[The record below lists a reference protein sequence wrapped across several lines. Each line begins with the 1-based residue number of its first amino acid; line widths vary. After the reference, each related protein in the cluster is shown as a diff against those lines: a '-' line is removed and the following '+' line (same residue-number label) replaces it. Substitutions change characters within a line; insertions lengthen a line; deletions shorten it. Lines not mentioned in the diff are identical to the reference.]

1 MDKTIQSKFIPQ
13 QLLYFIAGRRCCQ
26 QFSCTFR
33 TCDNSVLINAARELG
48 LRSQLVLR
56 HGQECVKV
64 YRQTCNHYLEE
75 PKSLT
80 LTPSSVMSM
89 FTLFARIGV
98 GEKDEDCVSNRWTVQ
113 APSIYISFP
122 GLRQSAARN
131 KSSTRFTNALN
142 NSRSTEIL
150 DLINTHR
157 VTVFDGNLSLDKST
171 LFPLIILKDIESQ
184 NKNDHIICIEE
195 EEIVAMYNC
204 ERFAECLGENIGE
217 TVGIQLPQHNT
228 NCSGAQVVYTTAQ
241 YFLRTL
247 FNKSSKNRF
256 NKISYFIVNDVHL
269 HAPYTDILLYELKQ
283 ALLMERDLRI
293 ILLSQAGDAKQ
304 FVNYFGEGS
313 HFFIKTSNLIK
324 LNISYLEDIQQSL
337 STETIDKGPEIYK
350 NQRQMFRNKNQRN
363 IQLDKCLQ
371 AYEEIGTD
379 VAIRPLLYAINYEM
393 VPVDYQ
399 HSVTGK
405 TALYISAQLGRV
417 HHLRLL
423 LFMGANP
430 NIVNECHESA
440 ITIAAANGN
449 DECLDI
455 LNNFCLHGFVTK
467 NAMPQFVDYDMIV
480 DLIYLIYGKR
490 RYSPGNILIIL
501 PSYYHLAKLNYMLL
515 SNFLTGNL
523 QEFAI
528 FLLHKDMDK
537 EYLHSL
543 TKSQTKTCKIVLA
556 TDIVESMPIPI
567 EFQYLIDTACQIK
580 SIYDGISNSTEERY
594 EWAAKDSL
602 LRRQLLL
609 DNGIDKAFSEKHCF
623 RLMSRE
629 IFEKLN
635 EFSQPPMQT
644 MQLDKICLTVKLLC
658 PGVCISEYLAYTI
671 TPPPPLSIHQTVA
684 FLKKIEVLDES
695 EAATLLGIRLIDLP
709 VSCQLGRTLVF
720 GILLQCLDPILTIV
734 SSLCTADPLSLPF
747 NEDIDSKW
755 SQFTIYIQN
764 CIKEERAR
772 LAEGHLSDHII
783 FVHLFQEW
791 QAHFQN
797 ENLSL
802 CLTDEYELVRNGLM
816 EQVNLKRIKIINSL
830 RAAHLIHSDG
840 QLCFQSINMQSK
852 NWPVVKAALTAGM
865 YPDICAVDQKH
876 NTLRSCQSSKVYLHP
891 NSILRKFLEPFQTT
905 AHWLVCTKQKNI
917 IRYATAVS
925 PLAVAMFSGSENLSY
940 EHIAEVSSSDKGDVN
955 FFIDEWIWLI
965 VSKFDFDLLI
975 KIRQEFFKVY
985 QYFLRYCCV
994 LDKWR
999 NESRDPLKGSLLET
1013 LTKILEIEDEAA
1025 GFLHCSSFGLRPT
1038 FNLPYHYL
1046 LTINSHFTWQQK
1058 TCNNNAMHRMEKH
1071 YFLFYTEN
1079 NAGSFYSESNVP
1091 YAESVLGKFVRPI
1104 ETTTRYI
1111 FVILYSKNPDVVL
1124 SICRVQIQNDKFVL
1138 KEYFRNKIASREIQ
1152 QACASLNLAAPT
1164 LGGFHALTILDKRVG
1179 NLIMDLFA
1187 FRHHWIH
1194 THNN

>member
-1 MDKTIQSKFIPQ
+1 MDQTIQSKYIPQ

-33 TCDNSVLINAARELG
+33 TSEHSVLINAARALG
-48 LRSQLVLR
+48 LRSQLVLS

-80 LTPSSVMSM
+80 LAPSSVMSM
-89 FTLFARIGV
+89 FTLFARLSV
-98 GEKDEDCVSNRWTVQ
+98 GGKDDDCVANRWTIQ
-113 APSIYISFP
+113 APSHYMSLP
-122 GLRQSAARN
+122 GLIQLDAKIR
-131 KSSTRFTNALN
+131 SSKRFTNALN
-142 NSRSTEIL
+142 NSRANEIL
-150 DLINTHR
+150 DSINAHR

-171 LFPLIILKDIESQ
+171 LFPLIILKDFNSQ
-184 NKNDHIICIEE
+184 NKNARIICIEE
-195 EEIVAMYNC
+195 EEIVAIYNC

-217 TVGIQLPQHNT
+217 TVGIQLPLN
-228 NCSGAQVVYTTAQ
+228 NNISSGTQVVYTTAQ
-241 YFLRTL
+241 YYLRTL
-247 FNKSSKNRF
+247 FNKNSNNKL
-256 NKISYFIVNDVHL
+256 NKISHFVVNDVHL

-283 ALLMERDLRI
+283 ALSMEQNLRI
-293 ILLSQAGDAKQ
+293 ILLSQAGDSKQ

-313 HFFIKTSNLIK
+313 NFLIKTSNMFK
-324 LNISYLEDIQQSL
+324 LNISYLEDIQQSIA
-337 STETIDKGPEIYK
+337 TETIEKGPEVYK

-379 VAIRPLLYAINYEM
+379 VAIRPLLYAINYEL

-405 TALYISAQLGRV
+405 TALYISAQLGKV

-430 NIVNECHESA
+430 NIVNECHENA
-440 ITIAAANGN
+440 ITIAAANGHN
-449 DECLDI
+449 ECLDI
-455 LNNFCLHGFVTK
+455 LNNFCLHGYVAK
-467 NAMPQFVDYDMIV
+467 NAKPQFVDFDIIV
-480 DLIYLIYGKR
+480 DLIYLIYAKR
-490 RYSPGNILIIL
+490 RFSPGNILIIL
-501 PSYYHLAKLNYMLL
+501 PTYYHLVKLNYMLL

-523 QEFAI
+523 QEFSI
-528 FLLHKDMDK
+528 LLLHKDMDK

-556 TDIVESMPIPI
+556 TDIVESLPIPI
-567 EFQYLIDTACQIK
+567 TFQYLIDTACQMK
-580 SIYDGISNSTEERY
+580 PIYDGISNSTGERY

-609 DNGIDKAFSEKHCF
+609 DNAFSEKYCF

-629 IFEKLN
+629 IFETLN

-658 PGVCISEYLAYTI
+658 PTVCISEYLAYTI
-671 TPPPPLSIHQTVA
+671 APPPPLSIHQTVA
-684 FLKKIEVLDES
+684 FLKKIEVLEES
-695 EAATLLGIRLIDLP
+695 EAATLLGCRLIDLP

-747 NEDIDSKW
+747 SEDIDSKW
-755 SQFTIYIQN
+755 NKFTIYIQN

-783 FVHLFQEW
+783 FVHIFQEW
-791 QAHFQN
+791 QANFQN

-802 CLTDEYELVRNGLM
+802 CLTDEYDFVRNGLM

-830 RAAHLIHSDG
+830 RASHLIHSNG

-852 NWPVVKAALTAGM
+852 NWPMVKAALTAGM
-865 YPDICAVDQKH
+865 YPDICAVDQKR
-876 NTLRSCQSSKVYLHP
+876 NTLHSCQSANVYLHS
-891 NSILRKFLEPFQTT
+891 NSIFRKFLEPFQTT

-925 PLAVAMFSGSENLSY
+925 PLAVAIFSGSENLSY
-940 EHIAEVSSSDKGDVN
+940 SHSAEVLSPAKTDVN

-965 VSKFDFDLLI
+965 VSKFDFDLVM
-975 KIRQEFFKVY
+975 KIRQEFFKAY
-985 QYFLRYCCV
+985 QYFLRYCCA

-999 NESRDPLKGSLLET
+999 NDARDPLKVLFFET
-1013 LTKILEIEDEAA
+1013 LTKILEIEDDAA

-1038 FNLPYHYL
+1038 FKLPYHYL
-1046 LTINSHFTWQQK
+1046 QRINSHFTWQQT
-1058 TCNNNAMHRMEKH
+1058 TCDSNNMHRKPAH
-1071 YFLFYTEN
+1071 
-1079 NAGSFYSESNVP
+1079 P
-1091 YAESVLGKFVRPI
+1091 
-1104 ETTTRYI
+1104 
-1111 FVILYSKNPDVVL
+1111 
-1124 SICRVQIQNDKFVL
+1124 
-1138 KEYFRNKIASREIQ
+1138 
-1152 QACASLNLAAPT
+1152 
-1164 LGGFHALTILDKRVG
+1164 
-1179 NLIMDLFA
+1179 
-1187 FRHHWIH
+1187 
-1194 THNN
+1194 